1 LLTSEEKEKIEEE
14 GKNFHKNIDL
24 TVNEG
29 EDSKSDQ
36 TILLGVG
43 IHQESGRGI
52 LLGIRSGHK
61 TSLNSKKSIETYG
74 FNGNQ
79 F

>member
-24 TVNEG
+24 
-29 EDSKSDQ
+29 